1 MLKFE
6 SLSDVRDY
14 VKAFKKSPRKHY
26 PSVFRTALIE
36 YILASNIS
44 VPRIAKVIEVGD
56 ATVYAWRS
64 VYISNLAPVETTPV
78 STPLKET
85 SLVIAELNT
94 QIKDLQNQIEL
105 IKRLEALGYVIT
117 KGNK

>member
-14 VKAFKKSPRKHY
+14 VKAFKKSPRKYY
-26 PSVFRTALIE
+26 PRVFRTALIE
-36 YILASNIS
+36 YALATNIS
-44 VPRIAKVIEVGD
+44 IKRIAKIIEVGE
-56 ATVYAWRS
+56 ASVYSWRS
-64 VYISNLAPVETTPV
+64 NYITTLTPDETTPV

-94 QIKDLQNQIEL
+94 QIKALQNQIEL
-105 IKRLEALGYVIT
+105 IKRLEALGYTIT
-117 KGNK
+117 QGNK